1 MKIYFILKT
10 DESQEMENKL
20 LSAAAYNNLCMSVC
34 CYLTIFIIIK
44 AAVIVFFLFVCLLV
58 ICPVVFDTES
68 CESNPAFNSIYEKE
82 DEPTYYMMLPDTK
95 KSHKMQINKDRKL
108 LLLKEANRKYKQKRK
123 SNDFDQKVLPVGL
136 STPLN
141 AESPL
146 PPTVALTGTEPVP
159 VVVLFVYFLLPLY
172 SVLLSSSC
180 TVVAPDWMPE
190 SVA

>member
-34 CYLTIFIIIK
+34 CYFTIFIIIK
-44 AAVIVFFLFVCLLV
+44 AAVIVFLFVCLLV

-68 CESNPAFNSIYEKE
+68 CESFISIYEKE
-82 DEPTYYMMLPDTK
+82 DEPIYYMMLPDTK

-108 LLLKEANRKYKQKRK
+108 LLLKEANRKHKQKTK

-141 AESPL
+141 AESPP